1 MVVVLER
8 YRGFYI
14 RRHEKTFPS
23 EFPSGFDCTVVCVH
37 CHEGMMETY
46 VSLSD
51 AMNLRLDN
59 WRHGPSSWNRFYL
72 QPAFGNGSCIEDSQK
87 VSALAYGIRRK
98 EKATLFEN
106 YVRDMAAEV
115 CKKAIDSLWIETEE
129 FLKQL
134 S

>member
-1 MVVVLER
+1 MEAQAKKP
-8 YRGFYI
+8 GF
-14 RRHEKTFPS
+14 KTAL
-23 EFPSGFDCTVVCVH
+23 GFH
-37 CHEGMMETY
+37 AAQ
-46 VSLSD
+46 S
-51 AMNLRLDN
+51 A
-59 WRHGPSSWNRFYL
+59 

>member
-1 MVVVLER
+1 MAVVLER
-8 YRGFYI
+8 YRGFTI

-37 CHEGMMETY
+37 CHEGMVETY

-51 AMNLRLDN
+51 AMNLRLGN
-59 WRHGPSSWNRFYL
+59 WRHGPSSWDRFYL
-72 QPAFGNGSCIEDSQK
+72 QSALGSEPCIEDGQQ

-106 YVRDMAAEV
+106 YVKDMAVEV
-115 CKKAIDSLWIETEE
+115 CKKAIDYLWIKAGE
-129 FLKQL
+129 
-134 S
+134 